1 MVKRYKRIIYTFKN
15 SIEVYEYLDG
25 KYGAPGK
32 KRGKKRK
39 LTEEAIRYR
48 NQWNRERKVR
58 HKLKTWFKKN
68 DYMVLLTYKKNER
81 PPDMDTAKKR
91 SVEGNAPGKGE
102 IQKSRTNYAVDGE
115 YRSRDQR
122 SMARTYSHKPDSG
135 CRRIHKRR
143 LGAWSRDL

>member
-81 PPDMDTAKKR
+81 PPDMDTAKKDLSKAMR
-91 SVEGNAPGKGE
+91 RVREKYKKAGQTMRWMANIEVGTKGACGGGN
-102 IQKSRTNYAVDGE
+102 SNE
-115 YRSRDQR
+115 YISWRHFLHSE
-122 SMARTYSHKPDSG
+122 
-135 CRRIHKRR
+135 
-143 LGAWSRDL
+143 

>member
-58 HKLKTWFKKN
+58 HGS
-68 DYMVLLTYKKNER
+68 EC
-81 PPDMDTAKKR
+81 TA
-91 SVEGNAPGKGE
+91 EWHPGAK
-102 IQKSRTNYAVDGE
+102 A
-115 YRSRDQR
+115 
-122 SMARTYSHKPDSG
+122 M
-135 CRRIHKRR
+135 
-143 LGAWSRDL
+143 